1 MQPDYYLRRPP
12 LPSEPAL
19 IAQFEALWAEIEAS
33 NTPLDLTGLLAG
45 PRWSFLAYLADH
57 KPVLF
62 HGSGN
67 PSLRKLVPRQ
77 ANDIVAFGNQLAVY
91 AASDGIWPIFYA
103 ILDREQ
109 SEVSLLN
116 ACFRQV
122 KPDGSFDDPHYFFSI
137 DDQAYE
143 RQPWRTGT
151 IYLLPREGFVAKP
164 SSYKRGMTLQIM
176 EWASVNEVVPIA
188 RLTVGPQDFP
198 FLNQVRSHNLAQLI
212 KRANADPEGFPW
224 LELGY

>member
-12 LPSEPAL
+12 LPREPAL
-19 IAQFEALWAEIEAS
+19 IAQFEALWAEIERS
-33 NTPLDLTGLLAG
+33 NTPLDLTDLLSG
-45 PRWSFLAYLADH
+45 PRWPFLAYLAEH

-67 PSLRKLVPRQ
+67 PSLSKLVPRQ
-77 ANDIVAFGNQLAVY
+77 ASDIVEFGNQRAVY

-103 ILDREQ
+103 ILEREPQ
-109 SEVSLLN
+109 EVSLLN

-122 KPDGSFDDPHYFFSI
+122 KPDGSFSDPHYFFSI
-137 DDQAYE
+137 DDQTYL

-151 IYLLPREGFVAKP
+151 IYLLPREGFIAKP
-164 SSYKRGMTLQIM
+164 ISYKRGMTLQIM
-176 EWASVNEVVPIA
+176 EWASVHEVAPIA

-198 FLNQVRSHNLAQLI
+198 FLNQVRSHNLARLI
-212 KRANADPEGFPW
+212 EQANADPEGFPW
-224 LELGY
+224 LE

>member
-19 IAQFEALWAEIEAS
+19 IAQFEALWAEIERS
-33 NTPLDLTGLLAG
+33 NTPLDLTDLLSG
-45 PRWSFLAYLADH
+45 PRWPFLAYLAEH

-67 PSLRKLVPRQ
+67 PSLSKLVPRQ
-77 ANDIVAFGNQLAVY
+77 ASDIVEFGNQRAVY

-103 ILDREQ
+103 ILEREPQ
-109 SEVSLLN
+109 EVSLLN

-122 KPDGSFDDPHYFFSI
+122 KPDGSFSDPHYFFSI
-137 DDQAYE
+137 DDQTYL

-151 IYLLPREGFVAKP
+151 IYLLPREGFIAKP
-164 SSYKRGMTLQIM
+164 ISYKRGMTLQIM
-176 EWASVNEVVPIA
+176 EWASVHEVAPIA

-198 FLNQVRSHNLAQLI
+198 FLNQVRSHNLARLI
-212 KRANADPEGFPW
+212 EQANADPEGFPW
-224 LELGY
+224 LE